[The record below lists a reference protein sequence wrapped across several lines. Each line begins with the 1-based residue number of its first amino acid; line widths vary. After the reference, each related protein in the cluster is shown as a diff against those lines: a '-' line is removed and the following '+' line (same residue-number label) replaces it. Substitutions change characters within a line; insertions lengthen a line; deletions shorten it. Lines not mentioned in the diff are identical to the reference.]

1 MGDSQLHEPWGPAL
15 SPSNRLGLPELLVR
29 QQEAILAFGRRS
41 NAQPALSVLMQDAAA
56 LVGEM
61 LQTEFSGVA
70 IADGEKLFS
79 SVSRVAGPSQPPSQ
93 PVTSECSMDAT
104 ASMAGYAL
112 RTASPVTSAN
122 LPGERRFCDL
132 FLRGL
137 GAISALCVPLYLAKK
152 GLGALG
158 VYSTSPREF
167 RTDDS
172 RFVETIAHLLAS
184 SVGRLQVEEELR
196 RQRSLASTVLET
208 IDRIVVTLDTK
219 GLVQEINQAGQRLLG
234 RSCQQIHGI
243 AFWDVFA
250 APEEAGTVRQL
261 LLSASAVASGCKFQ
275 SVASDQNGEPHPIA
289 WSFKTT
295 TEATGRTC
303 QLLVI
308 GAERIEQVQ
317 PERAAGQ
324 KAAAATPAGGTAA
337 DNLKPRD
344 PVPSDASSPT
354 AAEIAATVGNT
365 AIGEGEQPF
374 APVAGKAGRE
384 LRRSPRRT
392 FQYRQW
398 IAPVKAHRLPRPSDF
413 FDVQCNDISA
423 GGISFVLDHPPDFEE
438 LIVALGQ
445 PTKRT
450 YFVARVVR
458 IQIRQEVCGP
468 SYLVG
473 CQFTGRVT
481 L

>member
-1 MGDSQLHEPWGPAL
+1 MGDAQLQESRGPSAG
-15 SPSNRLGLPELLVR
+15 PSNRAGLHDLLVR

-61 LQTEFSGVA
+61 LQADFSGVA
-70 IADGEKLFS
+70 IVERGEKMFL

-93 PVTSECSMDAT
+93 PVTSECGMDAT

-112 RTASPVTSAN
+112 STASPVTTAN

-137 GAISALCVPLYLAKK
+137 GAISALCVPLYLAKR

-158 VYSTSPREF
+158 VFCTSTREF
-167 RTDDS
+167 TVDDS
-172 RFVETIAHLLAS
+172 RFVETISHLLAS
-184 SVGRLQVEEELR
+184 SVGRLQMEEELR
-196 RQRSLASTVLET
+196 QQSLLASTVLEA
-208 IDRIVVTLDTK
+208 IDRIVVTLDMK
-219 GLVQEINQAGQRLLG
+219 GAVVDVNPAGEGLLG
-234 RSCQQIHGI
+234 RSSQQLRGCL
-243 AFWDVFA
+243 FWDVFA
-250 APEEAGTVRQL
+250 TPEEASAVRQL
-261 LLSASAVASGCKFQ
+261 LQGARGVASGCQFQ
-275 SVASDQNGEPHPIA
+275 SVVLAENAERRSIA
-289 WSFKTT
+289 WSLRTT
-295 TEATGRTC
+295 AETADEKG
-303 QLLVI
+303 QWLLI
-308 GAERIEQVQ
+308 GADRTEQVQ
-317 PERAAGQ
+317 PQGNAGPGTT
-324 KAAAATPAGGTAA
+324 AVSRPEGTAKEELTA
-337 DNLKPRD
+337 NA
-344 PVPSDASSPT
+344 PVSPSSSSPT
-354 AAEIAATVGNT
+354 AAEIADTVGNIT
-365 AIGEGEQPF
+365 TDEHPF

-445 PTKRT
+445 PSKRT

-468 SYLVG
+468 AYLVG

>member
-1 MGDSQLHEPWGPAL
+1 MGDSQLHESWPVVG
-15 SPSNRLGLPELLVR
+15 PSNRSGLPELLVR

-61 LQTEFSGVA
+61 LQAEFSGVA
-70 IADGEKLFS
+70 IVESGERMSL
-79 SVSRVAGPSQPPSQ
+79 SVSRVPTPSQQASPPM
-93 PVTSECSMDAT
+93 TSECSMDAT

-112 RTASPVTSAN
+112 STASPVTTAN

-137 GAISALCVPLYLAKK
+137 GAISALCVPLYLAKR

-158 VYSTSPREF
+158 VFCTSSRAF
-167 RTDDS
+167 TLDDC
-172 RFVETIAHLLAS
+172 RFVETISHLLAS
-184 SVGRLQVEEELR
+184 SVGRLQMEEELR
-196 RQRSLASTVLET
+196 RQSSLASTALEAIDGIVL
-208 IDRIVVTLDTK
+208 TLDPK
-219 GLVQEINQAGQRLLG
+219 GAIQDINRAGERLLG
-234 RSCQQIHGI
+234 RSCQQILGS
-243 AFWDVFA
+243 AFWDVLA
-250 APEEAGTVRQL
+250 APEEVGTVRQFL
-261 LLSASAVASGCKFQ
+261 QNASAVAGGCQFQ
-275 SVASDQNGEPHPIA
+275 SVVLNQNGERRPIA
-289 WSFKTT
+289 WSLRPTLG
-295 TEATGRTC
+295 ATGRTS

-308 GAERIEQVQ
+308 GAERIEQAQ
-317 PERAAGQ
+317 PERAAG
-324 KAAAATPAGGTAA
+324 KAATTAAPANGTAA
-337 DNLKPRD
+337 DNLKLRD
-344 PVPSDASSPT
+344 PDPSDGSSPT